1 MKQLTGN
8 QVRQMFLD
16 YFRQQGHMIE
26 PGASLIP
33 NNDPTLLWINA
44 GVAALKKYF
53 DGSEKPASNRIAN
66 AQKSIR
72 TNDIENVGKTAR
84 HHTFFEMLG
93 NFSIGDYFKTEAIHF
108 AWEFL
113 TSEEWMGIDK
123 ERLYITVYTDDLDAY
138 NVWTKECKVDPSHVL
153 KTDDNFWEIGKG
165 PGGPDSEIFFDRGEK
180 YDPEGLGEKL
190 FFDEMENDRYVEVWN
205 VVFSQYDCD
214 PSIDR
219 KDYKELPQKNID
231 TVKMIYEKLILA
243 KFDRKDL
250 LVALGGG
257 VTGDITGFTAAT
269 YLRGIDFVQIPTSLL
284 AQVDSSIGGK
294 TGVDFDSY
302 KNMVGA
308 FHMPKLV
315 YINVSTLTTLSD
327 EQFISGMGEIIKHG
341 LIKDSAYFDW
351 LIENHDRILARDKDV
366 LMEMIRVSCNI
377 KRVVV
382 ENDPT
387 EKGDRA
393 LLNFGHTLGHA
404 IERYLDLKLSH
415 GACVGIGCCLASVIS
430 YNRGDI
436 TEDELHKII
445 HAFDM
450 FGFPTLKD
458 YPVDADAVI
467 EYTKNDKKMVGDKI
481 KFILLHTIGDAYINT
496 NVVPDDM
503 KKAFEWH

>member
-1 MKQLTGN
+1 MCNALTVHLN
-8 QVRQMFLD
+8 D
-16 YFRQQGHMIE
+16 E
-26 PGASLIP
+26 PIY
-33 NNDPTLLWINA
+33 D
-44 GVAALKKYF
+44 
-53 DGSEKPASNRIAN
+53 
-66 AQKSIR
+66 
-72 TNDIENVGKTAR
+72 
-84 HHTFFEMLG
+84 
-93 NFSIGDYFKTEAIHF
+93 
-108 AWEFL
+108 
-113 TSEEWMGIDK
+113 
-123 ERLYITVYTDDLDAY
+123 
-138 NVWTKECKVDPSHVL
+138 
-153 KTDDNFWEIGKG
+153 
-165 PGGPDSEIFFDRGEK
+165 IFFANDFNSLPELLAGQGIADRRVCIVTESNVAPL
-180 YDPEGLGEKL
+180 YL
-190 FFDEMENDRYVEVWN
+190 DEIRNQLDGK
-205 VVFSQYDCD
+205 C
-214 PSIDR
+214 
-219 KDYKELPQKNID
+219 KELISIIFEAGESQKNLD

-450 FGFPTLKD
+450 FGFPTLKY

>member
-1 MKQLTGN
+1 MCNALTVHLN
-8 QVRQMFLD
+8 D
-16 YFRQQGHMIE
+16 E
-26 PGASLIP
+26 PIY
-33 NNDPTLLWINA
+33 D
-44 GVAALKKYF
+44 
-53 DGSEKPASNRIAN
+53 
-66 AQKSIR
+66 
-72 TNDIENVGKTAR
+72 
-84 HHTFFEMLG
+84 
-93 NFSIGDYFKTEAIHF
+93 
-108 AWEFL
+108 
-113 TSEEWMGIDK
+113 
-123 ERLYITVYTDDLDAY
+123 
-138 NVWTKECKVDPSHVL
+138 
-153 KTDDNFWEIGKG
+153 
-165 PGGPDSEIFFDRGEK
+165 IFFANDFNSLPELLAGQGIADRRVCIVTESNVAPL
-180 YDPEGLGEKL
+180 YL
-190 FFDEMENDRYVEVWN
+190 DEIRNQLDGK
-205 VVFSQYDCD
+205 C
-214 PSIDR
+214 
-219 KDYKELPQKNID
+219 KELISIIFEAGESQKNLD

-450 FGFPTLKD
+450 FGFPILKD

>member
-1 MKQLTGN
+1 MCNALTVHLNDEPIYDIFFANDFNSLPELLAGQGIADRRVCIVTESN
-8 QVRQMFLD
+8 VAPLYLD
-16 YFRQQGHMIE
+16 E
-26 PGASLIP
+26 
-33 NNDPTLLWINA
+33 
-44 GVAALKKYF
+44 
-53 DGSEKPASNRIAN
+53 
-66 AQKSIR
+66 IR
-72 TNDIENVGKTAR
+72 TQLDGK
-84 HHTFFEMLG
+84 
-93 NFSIGDYFKTEAIHF
+93 
-108 AWEFL
+108 
-113 TSEEWMGIDK
+113 
-123 ERLYITVYTDDLDAY
+123 
-138 NVWTKECKVDPSHVL
+138 C
-153 KTDDNFWEIGKG
+153 
-165 PGGPDSEIFFDRGEK
+165 
-180 YDPEGLGEKL
+180 
-190 FFDEMENDRYVEVWN
+190 
-205 VVFSQYDCD
+205 
-214 PSIDR
+214 
-219 KDYKELPQKNID
+219 KELISIIFEAGESQKNLD

-450 FGFPTLKD
+450 FGFPTLED
-458 YPVDADAVI
+458 HPVDADAVI
-467 EYTKNDKKMVGDKI
+467 EYTKNDKKMVGGKI
-481 KFILLHTIGDAYINT
+481 IFILLHTIGDAYINT
-496 NVVPDDM
+496 DVVPDDM

>member
-1 MKQLTGN
+1 MCNALTVHLNDEPIYDIFFANDFNSLPELLAGQGIADRRVCIVTESN
-8 QVRQMFLD
+8 VAPLYLD
-16 YFRQQGHMIE
+16 E
-26 PGASLIP
+26 
-33 NNDPTLLWINA
+33 
-44 GVAALKKYF
+44 
-53 DGSEKPASNRIAN
+53 
-66 AQKSIR
+66 IR
-72 TNDIENVGKTAR
+72 TQLDGK
-84 HHTFFEMLG
+84 
-93 NFSIGDYFKTEAIHF
+93 
-108 AWEFL
+108 
-113 TSEEWMGIDK
+113 
-123 ERLYITVYTDDLDAY
+123 
-138 NVWTKECKVDPSHVL
+138 C
-153 KTDDNFWEIGKG
+153 
-165 PGGPDSEIFFDRGEK
+165 
-180 YDPEGLGEKL
+180 
-190 FFDEMENDRYVEVWN
+190 
-205 VVFSQYDCD
+205 
-214 PSIDR
+214 
-219 KDYKELPQKNID
+219 KELISIIFEAGESQKNLD

-450 FGFPTLKD
+450 FGFPTLED
-458 YPVDADAVI
+458 HPVDADAVI
-467 EYTKNDKKMVGDKI
+467 EYTKNDKKMVGGKI
-481 KFILLHTIGDAYINT
+481 KFILLHTIGDVYINT
-496 NVVPDDM
+496 DVVPDDM

>member
-1 MKQLTGN
+1 MCNALTVHLN
-8 QVRQMFLD
+8 D
-16 YFRQQGHMIE
+16 E
-26 PGASLIP
+26 PIY
-33 NNDPTLLWINA
+33 D
-44 GVAALKKYF
+44 
-53 DGSEKPASNRIAN
+53 
-66 AQKSIR
+66 
-72 TNDIENVGKTAR
+72 
-84 HHTFFEMLG
+84 
-93 NFSIGDYFKTEAIHF
+93 
-108 AWEFL
+108 
-113 TSEEWMGIDK
+113 
-123 ERLYITVYTDDLDAY
+123 
-138 NVWTKECKVDPSHVL
+138 
-153 KTDDNFWEIGKG
+153 
-165 PGGPDSEIFFDRGEK
+165 IFFANDFNSLPELLAGQGIADRRVCIVTESNVAPL
-180 YDPEGLGEKL
+180 YL
-190 FFDEMENDRYVEVWN
+190 DEIRNQLDGK
-205 VVFSQYDCD
+205 C
-214 PSIDR
+214 
-219 KDYKELPQKNID
+219 KELISIIFEAGESQKNLD

-445 HAFDM
+445 HTFDM

>member
-1 MKQLTGN
+1 MCNALTVHLN
-8 QVRQMFLD
+8 D
-16 YFRQQGHMIE
+16 E
-26 PGASLIP
+26 PIY
-33 NNDPTLLWINA
+33 D
-44 GVAALKKYF
+44 
-53 DGSEKPASNRIAN
+53 
-66 AQKSIR
+66 
-72 TNDIENVGKTAR
+72 
-84 HHTFFEMLG
+84 
-93 NFSIGDYFKTEAIHF
+93 
-108 AWEFL
+108 
-113 TSEEWMGIDK
+113 
-123 ERLYITVYTDDLDAY
+123 
-138 NVWTKECKVDPSHVL
+138 
-153 KTDDNFWEIGKG
+153 
-165 PGGPDSEIFFDRGEK
+165 IFFANDFNSLPELLAGQGIADRRVCIVTESNVAPL
-180 YDPEGLGEKL
+180 YL
-190 FFDEMENDRYVEVWN
+190 DEIRNQLDGK
-205 VVFSQYDCD
+205 C
-214 PSIDR
+214 
-219 KDYKELPQKNID
+219 KELISIVFEAGESQKNLD

-269 YLRGIDFVQIPTSLL
+269 YLRGIDFIQIPTSLL

-341 LIKDSAYFDW
+341 LIKDSEYFDW
-351 LIENHDRILARDKDV
+351 LIENHDKILARDMDV
-366 LMEMIRVSCNI
+366 LMEMIRLSCNI

-450 FGFPTLKD
+450 FGFPTLED
-458 YPVDADAVI
+458 HPVDADAVI
-467 EYTKNDKKMVGDKI
+467 EYTKNDKKMVGGKI

-496 NVVPDDM
+496 DVVPDNM

>member
-1 MKQLTGN
+1 MMN
-8 QVRQMFLD
+8 QSM
-16 YFRQQGHMIE
+16 
-26 PGASLIP
+26 
-33 NNDPTLLWINA
+33 
-44 GVAALKKYF
+44 
-53 DGSEKPASNRIAN
+53 
-66 AQKSIR
+66 
-72 TNDIENVGKTAR
+72 
-84 HHTFFEMLG
+84 TFFFANDFNSLPELLAG
-93 NFSIGDYFKTEAIHF
+93 QGIADRRVCIVTESNVAP
-108 AWEFL
+108 
-113 TSEEWMGIDK
+113 
-123 ERLYITVYTDDLDAY
+123 LYLD
-138 NVWTKECKVDPSHVL
+138 
-153 KTDDNFWEIGKG
+153 EIRNQLDGK
-165 PGGPDSEIFFDRGEK
+165 
-180 YDPEGLGEKL
+180 
-190 FFDEMENDRYVEVWN
+190 
-205 VVFSQYDCD
+205 C
-214 PSIDR
+214 
-219 KDYKELPQKNID
+219 KELISIIFEAGESQKNLD

-366 LMEMIRVSCNI
+366 LMEMIRVSRNI

-415 GACVGIGCCLASVIS
+415 GACVGIGCFAL
-430 YNRGDI
+430 R
-436 TEDELHKII
+436 
-445 HAFDM
+445 
-450 FGFPTLKD
+450 
-458 YPVDADAVI
+458 
-467 EYTKNDKKMVGDKI
+467 
-481 KFILLHTIGDAYINT
+481 LLSHTIGVTSQRTSFIRSYMHLICLVSLLSRT
-496 NVVPDDM
+496 TLSM
-503 KKAFEWH
+503 QMLS

>member
-1 MKQLTGN
+1 MNSKNNLEMNNKIEICNEGKKAYDIVLRDSFADLLDQMEFLEIEKKKVCIVTESNVAPIYLKEVCELISSKASKTITFSFEAGEKHKQLKT
-8 QVRQMFLD
+8 
-16 YFRQQGHMIE
+16 IE
-26 PGASLIP
+26 ALYEELI
-33 NNDPTLLWINA
+33 IN
-44 GVAALKKYF
+44 
-53 DGSEKPASNRIAN
+53 
-66 AQKSIR
+66 
-72 TNDIENVGKTAR
+72 
-84 HHTFFEMLG
+84 H
-93 NFSIGDYFKTEAIHF
+93 
-108 AWEFL
+108 
-113 TSEEWMGIDK
+113 
-123 ERLYITVYTDDLDAY
+123 
-138 NVWTKECKVDPSHVL
+138 
-153 KTDDNFWEIGKG
+153 
-165 PGGPDSEIFFDRGEK
+165 FDR
-180 YDPEGLGEKL
+180 
-190 FFDEMENDRYVEVWN
+190 
-205 VVFSQYDCD
+205 Q
-214 PSIDR
+214 
-219 KDYKELPQKNID
+219 
-231 TVKMIYEKLILA
+231 
-243 KFDRKDL
+243 DL
-250 LVALGGG
+250 LIALGGG
-257 VTGDITGFTAAT
+257 VVGDMTGYAAAT
-269 YLRGIDFVQIPTSLL
+269 YLRGIDFVQVPTTLL
-284 AQVDSSIGGK
+284 SQVDSSIGGK

-450 FGFPTLKD
+450 FGFPTLED

-467 EYTKNDKKMVGDKI
+467 EYTKNDKKMVGGKI
-481 KFILLHTIGDAYINT
+481 KFILLYTIGDAYINT
-496 NVVPDDM
+496 DVVPDDM

>member
-1 MKQLTGN
+1 MCNALTVHLN
-8 QVRQMFLD
+8 D
-16 YFRQQGHMIE
+16 E
-26 PGASLIP
+26 PIY
-33 NNDPTLLWINA
+33 D
-44 GVAALKKYF
+44 
-53 DGSEKPASNRIAN
+53 
-66 AQKSIR
+66 
-72 TNDIENVGKTAR
+72 
-84 HHTFFEMLG
+84 
-93 NFSIGDYFKTEAIHF
+93 
-108 AWEFL
+108 
-113 TSEEWMGIDK
+113 
-123 ERLYITVYTDDLDAY
+123 
-138 NVWTKECKVDPSHVL
+138 
-153 KTDDNFWEIGKG
+153 
-165 PGGPDSEIFFDRGEK
+165 IFFANDFNSLPELLAGQGIADRRVCIVTESNVAPL
-180 YDPEGLGEKL
+180 YL
-190 FFDEMENDRYVEVWN
+190 DEIRNQLDGK
-205 VVFSQYDCD
+205 C
-214 PSIDR
+214 
-219 KDYKELPQKNID
+219 KELISIIFEAGESQKNLD

-445 HAFDM
+445 HAFDYVW
-450 FGFPTLKD
+450 FPYSQGL
-458 YPVDADAVI
+458 PCRCRCCHRV
-467 EYTKNDKKMVGDKI
+467 
-481 KFILLHTIGDAYINT
+481 H
-496 NVVPDDM
+496 
-503 KKAFEWH
+503 

>member
-1 MKQLTGN
+1 MCNALTVHLN
-8 QVRQMFLD
+8 D
-16 YFRQQGHMIE
+16 E
-26 PGASLIP
+26 PIY
-33 NNDPTLLWINA
+33 D
-44 GVAALKKYF
+44 
-53 DGSEKPASNRIAN
+53 
-66 AQKSIR
+66 
-72 TNDIENVGKTAR
+72 
-84 HHTFFEMLG
+84 
-93 NFSIGDYFKTEAIHF
+93 
-108 AWEFL
+108 
-113 TSEEWMGIDK
+113 
-123 ERLYITVYTDDLDAY
+123 
-138 NVWTKECKVDPSHVL
+138 
-153 KTDDNFWEIGKG
+153 
-165 PGGPDSEIFFDRGEK
+165 IFFANDFNSLPELLAGQGIADRRVCIVTESNVAPL
-180 YDPEGLGEKL
+180 YL
-190 FFDEMENDRYVEVWN
+190 DEIRNQLDGK
-205 VVFSQYDCD
+205 C
-214 PSIDR
+214 
-219 KDYKELPQKNID
+219 KELISIIFEAGESQKNLD

-243 KFDRKDL
+243 KVDRKEL

-269 YLRGIDFVQIPTSLL
+269 YLRGIDYVQIPTSLL

-351 LIENHDRILARDKDV
+351 LIETHDRILARDKDV

-430 YNRGDI
+430 IGVTSQRTSFIRSYMHLICLVSLLSR
-436 TEDELHKII
+436 T
-445 HAFDM
+445 
-450 FGFPTLKD
+450 TLS
-458 YPVDADAVI
+458 
-467 EYTKNDKKMVGDKI
+467 MQM
-481 KFILLHTIGDAYINT
+481 LS
-496 NVVPDDM
+496 
-503 KKAFEWH
+503 

>member
-1 MKQLTGN
+1 MCNALTVHLN
-8 QVRQMFLD
+8 D
-16 YFRQQGHMIE
+16 E
-26 PGASLIP
+26 PIY
-33 NNDPTLLWINA
+33 D
-44 GVAALKKYF
+44 
-53 DGSEKPASNRIAN
+53 
-66 AQKSIR
+66 
-72 TNDIENVGKTAR
+72 
-84 HHTFFEMLG
+84 
-93 NFSIGDYFKTEAIHF
+93 
-108 AWEFL
+108 
-113 TSEEWMGIDK
+113 
-123 ERLYITVYTDDLDAY
+123 
-138 NVWTKECKVDPSHVL
+138 
-153 KTDDNFWEIGKG
+153 
-165 PGGPDSEIFFDRGEK
+165 IFFANDFNSLPELLAGQGIADRRVCIVTESNVAPL
-180 YDPEGLGEKL
+180 YL
-190 FFDEMENDRYVEVWN
+190 DEIRNQLDGK
-205 VVFSQYDCD
+205 C
-214 PSIDR
+214 
-219 KDYKELPQKNID
+219 KELISIIFEAGESQKNLD

-436 TEDELHKII
+436 TEAELHKII
-445 HAFDM
+445 HPFDM

>member
-1 MKQLTGN
+1 M
-8 QVRQMFLD
+8 
-16 YFRQQGHMIE
+16 
-26 PGASLIP
+26 
-33 NNDPTLLWINA
+33 
-44 GVAALKKYF
+44 
-53 DGSEKPASNRIAN
+53 
-66 AQKSIR
+66 
-72 TNDIENVGKTAR
+72 
-84 HHTFFEMLG
+84 
-93 NFSIGDYFKTEAIHF
+93 
-108 AWEFL
+108 
-113 TSEEWMGIDK
+113 
-123 ERLYITVYTDDLDAY
+123 
-138 NVWTKECKVDPSHVL
+138 
-153 KTDDNFWEIGKG
+153 
-165 PGGPDSEIFFDRGEK
+165 
-180 YDPEGLGEKL
+180 
-190 FFDEMENDRYVEVWN
+190 
-205 VVFSQYDCD
+205 
-214 PSIDR
+214 
-219 KDYKELPQKNID
+219 
-231 TVKMIYEKLILA
+231 
-243 KFDRKDL
+243 
-250 LVALGGG
+250 
-257 VTGDITGFTAAT
+257 TGDITGFTAAT
-269 YLRGIDFVQIPTSLL
+269 YLRGIDYVQIPTSLL

-467 EYTKNDKKMVGDKI
+467 EYTKNDKKMVGI

>member
-1 MKQLTGN
+1 MCNALTVHLN
-8 QVRQMFLD
+8 D
-16 YFRQQGHMIE
+16 E
-26 PGASLIP
+26 PIY
-33 NNDPTLLWINA
+33 D
-44 GVAALKKYF
+44 
-53 DGSEKPASNRIAN
+53 
-66 AQKSIR
+66 
-72 TNDIENVGKTAR
+72 
-84 HHTFFEMLG
+84 
-93 NFSIGDYFKTEAIHF
+93 
-108 AWEFL
+108 
-113 TSEEWMGIDK
+113 
-123 ERLYITVYTDDLDAY
+123 
-138 NVWTKECKVDPSHVL
+138 
-153 KTDDNFWEIGKG
+153 
-165 PGGPDSEIFFDRGEK
+165 IFFANDFNSLPELLAGQGIADRRVCIVTESNVAPL
-180 YDPEGLGEKL
+180 YL
-190 FFDEMENDRYVEVWN
+190 DEIRNQLDGK
-205 VVFSQYDCD
+205 C
-214 PSIDR
+214 
-219 KDYKELPQKNID
+219 KELISIIFEAGESQKNLD

-458 YPVDADAVI
+458 YHVDADAVI